1 MLLDGKYATLR
12 YYDSTDLTT
21 DFSFTNRYVMLQRPI

>member
-12 YYDSTDLTT
+12 YYDSID
-21 DFSFTNRYVMLQRPI
+21 DNRCFFHEPLRNVTAAT